1 MLARRLEPE
10 VMDSPEDAD
19 AYDAMD
25 HSAVNSLFVDDL
37 LAVFPA
43 PRDVLDLGT
52 GNARIPLELCRRVG
66 TCRVMAADKSR
77 AMLQLARYLIEIA
90 GLRERVQL
98 DHCDAK
104 KMLYRN
110 GMFDLVMCNGTLHHF
125 ADPAVVL
132 GESWRVT
139 ASGGGVFFRDLLRPD
154 DEVALESL
162 VTTYAGDATPHQ
174 QQMFRDSLSAS
185 LTLDELRAAV
195 TDLGLDPATVQVT
208 SDRHWTWSAHKS

>member
-25 HSAVNSLFVDDL
+25 HCAVNNQFVDDL

-90 GLRERVQL
+90 GLRERIQL
-98 DHCDAK
+98 DYCDAK
-104 KMLYRN
+104 QMLYKN
-110 GMFDLVMCNGTLHHF
+110 AKYDLVMCNGTLHHF
-125 ADPAVVL
+125 AEPAVVL

-139 ASGGGVFFRDLLRPD
+139 ASGGGVFFRDLLRPE
-154 DEVALESL
+154 DEIALESL

-174 QQMFRDSLSAS
+174 QQLFRDSLSAS
-185 LTLDELRAAV
+185 LTLDELRRVVA
-195 TDLGLDPATVQVT
+195 DLGLDPATVQVT
-208 SDRHWTWSAHKS
+208 SDRHWTWSALKA